1 MKRNIYLIITLML
14 LLPVSSMGQLKGTSR
29 NRLISWTQSEDG
41 ILTFDGRGILDGRE
55 FPGFSDDFKG
65 YNSSIIISF
74 GITEVR
80 FLNGMYQAESI
91 SLPNSLKKIGAH
103 AFDGCQMLKSLTI
116 PASVTEIDPSA
127 FDMKECGGGDLEK
140 IIVDNNNTIYKSID
154 GILYDKDVKT
164 LICCPSGYSGDV
176 NIPSTVESIEERAF
190 FYCHNLKNVKLP
202 ENLKAIKKEAFVGS
216 NIRFINIPKD
226 VFFIGIDAFR
236 DCEELEKAYMERKG
250 LNVSNV
256 FSENVTISDVPIE

>member
-1 MKRNIYLIITLML
+1 MFLFPITSIGL
-14 LLPVSSMGQLKGTSR
+14 LKGTSR
-29 NRLISWTQSEDG
+29 NRLISWTQSVDG
-41 ILTFDGRGILDGRE
+41 TLTFVGSGILDGRE
-55 FPGFSDDFKG
+55 FSGFSDDFKVC
-65 YNSSIIISF
+65 NRRIVISS

-80 FLNGMYQAESI
+80 YLHDMCQVEHV
-91 SLPNSLKKIGAH
+91 SLPNTLKKIGTF
-103 AFDGCQMLKSLTI
+103 AFRGYSELKSITI
-116 PASVTEIDPSA
+116 PASVIEIAQCA
-127 FDMKECGGGDLEK
+127 FDMREWGGGKLER
-140 IIVDNNNTIYKSID
+140 IIVDKGNAQFKSIN
-154 GILYDKDVKT
+154 GILYDHDVKT